1 MGPELLQEIATISC
15 INIVTEFKHLGLQ
28 IKPTYTATVQAS
40 YGTVDEGITSNK
52 INTWYVDL
60 FNRRQLIKTVL
71 IPSFNHI
78 YMSLGF
84 CAEAG
89 QRVDNPILKLL
100 FNIFILFFIYIQ
112 GKTRD
117 DEKERSPPWL
127 RVFR

>member
-1 MGPELLQEIATISC
+1 
-15 INIVTEFKHLGLQ
+15 VR
-28 IKPTYTATVQAS
+28 AS
-40 YGTVDEGITSNK
+40 YGRVEEGITSRCNK

-60 FNRRQLIKTVL
+60 FHRRRLIKTVL
-71 IPSFNHI
+71 TPSFNHI

-112 GKTRD
+112 RKTRD
-117 DEKERSPPWL
+117 DEKERSPLVESLPL
-127 RVFR
+127 GYLFLPLQCRRYF